1 MQKEKLRDSDL
12 TKNNYLN
19 NNPSMTN
26 KTYKISSYK
35 IHYYSIKTKF
45 NNIFILI
52 ISKNLKIQKI
62 IANQK
67 IVANNLL
74 KLDNILAWQHMNG
87 KPRIKL
93 RAIIIQIILEINL
106 NQQVLPNAILIKV
119 YFREISRDLTIFKKI
134 KF

>member
-1 MQKEKLRDSDL
+1 MQKEKLRDSVL
-12 TKNNYLN
+12 IKSKNLN

-35 IHYYSIKTKF
+35 ILYYSIKTKF
-45 NNIFILI
+45 NNICILI
-52 ISKNLKIQKI
+52 ISKNSKIQKI

-74 KLDNILAWQHMNG
+74 NILAWQHMNG
-87 KPRIKL
+87 KLRIRL
-93 RAIIIQIILEINL
+93 RVIIIQIILEINL

-119 YFREISRDLTIFKKI
+119 YFREISRDLTISKKI